1 MNTAVVVDFI
11 ILMDVIVLIKMIF
24 GDDKI
29 DKMGWRC
36 CDLFILFDFVYI
48 FSDLYYY
55 ELLLFL

>member
-29 DKMGWRC
+29 DWLDGLEMLWSVYFVWFC
-36 CDLFILFDFVYI
+36 VYI
-48 FSDLYYY
+48 
-55 ELLLFL
+55 